1 MDYICQIISDNM
13 ESIRTLLIAS
23 FGAVVTMILSIIKEE
38 FYSKPAKLRFDRSKL
53 SQALLS
59 EINTIRNI
67 YAPMSIEGNMSKQK
81 LPTTIPFGDD
91 IVSVY
96 MQNAKELGVFKE
108 DELVVIIEFYI
119 RLRAIIN
126 ARAVM
131 TKRWDDYATYN
142 RRYKNDESCKEELY
156 NKEIDY
162 KNIRSYIIQREKELY
177 EASDKAI
184 NVLSKNIYGNDKSIM
199 SLEFKIFRF
208 KFYFNIKYQH
218 K

>member
-1 MDYICQIISDNM
+1 M
-13 ESIRTLLIAS
+13 ESIKTLLIAS

-38 FYSKPAKLRFDRSKL
+38 FYSKPAKLRADRSKL

-59 EINTIRNI
+59 EINTIKNI
-67 YAPMSIEGNMSKQK
+67 YAPMSIEGNMLKQK

-131 TKRWDDYATYN
+131 TQRWDDYATYN

-162 KNIRSYIIQREKELY
+162 KNIRSYTIQREKELY
-177 EASDKAI
+177 EAADKAI

-199 SLEFKIFRF
+199 AFEFKIFRF
-208 KFYFNIKYQH
+208 KFYFNIKYQNE
-218 K
+218 

>member
-13 ESIRTLLIAS
+13 ESIKTLLIAS

-38 FYSKPAKLRFDRSKL
+38 FYSKPVKLRADRSKL

-59 EINTIRNI
+59 EINTIMNL
-67 YAPMSIEGNMSKQK
+67 YAPMSIEGNMSNQK
-81 LPTTIPFGDD
+81 IPTQIPFGDD

-108 DELVVIIEFYI
+108 EELGSIIEFYI

-126 ARAVM
+126 ARAIM
-131 TKRWDDYATYN
+131 TKRWNDYALYKRTY
-142 RRYKNDESCKEELY
+142 KDDESRKEELK

-162 KNIRSYIIQREKELY
+162 NNIVSYIIQKER
-177 EASDKAI
+177 AFQNAADKAI
-184 NVLSKNIYGNDKSIM
+184 NVLRKNIYGNDKSWC
-199 SLEFKIFRF
+199 
-208 KFYFNIKYQH
+208 
-218 K
+218 

>member
-13 ESIRTLLIAS
+13 ESIKTLLIAS

-38 FYSKPAKLRFDRSKL
+38 FYSKPAKLRADRSKL

-59 EINTIRNI
+59 EINTIMNI
-67 YAPMSIEGNMSKQK
+67 YDHMSIEDNMSNQK
-81 LPTTIPFGDD
+81 LPTQIPFGDD

-96 MQNAKELGVFKE
+96 MQNAKELGVFQE
-108 DELVVIIEFYI
+108 DELGSIIEFYI

-126 ARAVM
+126 ARAIM
-131 TKRWDDYATYN
+131 TKRWNDYALYKRTY
-142 RRYKNDESCKEELY
+142 KDDESRKGELK

-162 KNIRSYIIQREKELY
+162 NNIVFYTIQRQRELKK
-177 EASDKAI
+177 AADKAI

-199 SLEFKIFRF
+199 SFEFKIFKF
-208 KFYFNIKYQH
+208 KIYFNIKYQN

>member
-1 MDYICQIISDNM
+1 MDYICQIINDNI
-13 ESIRTLLIAS
+13 ESIKTLLIAS

-38 FYSKPAKLRFDRSKL
+38 FYSKPAKLRADRSKL

-59 EINTIRNI
+59 EINTIMNI
-67 YAPMSIEGNMSKQK
+67 YKHMSIKDNISNPQ
-81 LPTTIPFGDD
+81 LPTQIPFEDD

-96 MQNAKELGVFKE
+96 MQNAKELGVFQE
-108 DELVVIIEFYI
+108 DELGSIIEFYI

-126 ARAVM
+126 ARAIM
-131 TKRWDDYATYN
+131 AKRWDDYALYKRTY
-142 RRYKNDESCKEELY
+142 KDDESRKEELY

-162 KNIRSYIIQREKELY
+162 KNIRSYTIQREKELY

>member
-13 ESIRTLLIAS
+13 ESIKTLLIAS

-38 FYSKPAKLRFDRSKL
+38 FYSKPAKLRADRSKL

-59 EINTIRNI
+59 EINTIKNI

-81 LPTTIPFGDD
+81 MPTTIPVGDD

-142 RRYKNDESCKEELY
+142 RKYKNDESCKEELY

-162 KNIRSYIIQREKELY
+162 KNICSYTIQREKELY
-177 EASDKAI
+177 EAADKAI

-199 SLEFKIFRF
+199 AFEFKIFRF
-208 KFYFNIKYQH
+208 KFYFNIKYQNE
-218 K
+218 

>member
-1 MDYICQIISDNM
+1 MDYICQIINDNI
-13 ESIRTLLIAS
+13 ESIKTLLIAS

-38 FYSKPAKLRFDRSKL
+38 FYSKPAKLRADRSKL

-59 EINTIRNI
+59 EINTIMNI
-67 YAPMSIEGNMSKQK
+67 YKHMSIKDNISNPQ
-81 LPTTIPFGDD
+81 LPTQIPFGDD

-96 MQNAKELGVFKE
+96 MQNAKELGVFQE
-108 DELVVIIEFYI
+108 DELGSIIEFYI

-126 ARAVM
+126 ARAIM
-131 TKRWDDYATYN
+131 AKRWDDYALYKRTY
-142 RRYKNDESCKEELY
+142 KDDESRKEELY

-162 KNIRSYIIQREKELY
+162 KNIRSYTIQREKELY

-208 KFYFNIKYQH
+208 KFYFNIKYHH

>member
-13 ESIRTLLIAS
+13 ESIKTLLIAS

-38 FYSKPAKLRFDRSKL
+38 FYSKPVKLRADRSKL

-59 EINTIRNI
+59 EINTIMNL
-67 YAPMSIEGNMSKQK
+67 YAPMSIEGNMSNQK
-81 LPTTIPFGDD
+81 IPTQIPFGDD

-108 DELVVIIEFYI
+108 EELGSIIEFYI

-126 ARAVM
+126 ARAIM
-131 TKRWDDYATYN
+131 TKRWNDYALYKRTY
-142 RRYKNDESCKEELY
+142 KDDESRKEELK

-162 KNIRSYIIQREKELY
+162 NNIVSYIIQKER
-177 EASDKAI
+177 AFQNAADKAI
-184 NVLSKNIYGNDKSIM
+184 NALRKNIYGNDKSWC
-199 SLEFKIFRF
+199 
-208 KFYFNIKYQH
+208 
-218 K
+218 